1 MQACQSRTSCCCR
14 DGIFR
19 RPADGRA
26 LRRMSKINRLMPTV
40 AETERIPNR
49 RNSRLKSR
57 SRISDGPGRR
67 FFIVCGKFFMSD
79 QRVITAQNNRV
90 GMVSADA
97 ISVSITKAAHRFMLQ
112 FREAVNFWRIR
123 PDFEGRFWRSAHVR
137 LPSPWLMRA
146 RLGYALMRNN
156 VFAIV
161 GLEL

>member
-1 MQACQSRTSCCCR
+1 
-14 DGIFR
+14 
-19 RPADGRA
+19 
-26 LRRMSKINRLMPTV
+26 
-40 AETERIPNR
+40 
-49 RNSRLKSR
+49 
-57 SRISDGPGRR
+57 
-67 FFIVCGKFFMSD
+67 MSD

-97 ISVSITKAAHRFMLQ
+97 ISVSITAAHRFMLQ

-123 PDFEGRFWRSAHVR
+123 RDFEGRFWRSAHVR

-146 RLGYALMRNN
+146 RLRAYAKNN